1 VWWVRQMVLAVSQE
15 AGLLVLL
22 SASRLDRLEYL
33 DQIQLE
39 GTVLD
44 AQIQVG
50 VYFTKVSS
58 VQIHLFRRL

>member
-1 VWWVRQMVLAVSQE
+1 MVLAVSQE

>member
-1 VWWVRQMVLAVSQE
+1 MWWVRQMVLAVSQE